1 MGGLAALRR
10 GADAELS
17 LTFQAQAAGLQ
28 PALDR
33 LRARAAAIFEKEQ
46 EYVVGAAQYAQ
57 SQARQDLY
65 ITKNGCAFTLYL
77 SCAQSI
83 DVCTCCA
90 LCAQFPDT
98 DLPGGLQ
105 HCSCIDHR
113 RPNARTMRS
122 CICTQTARL
131 APQRWQERE

>member
-10 GADAELS
+10 GADDELS

-65 ITKNGCAFTLYL
+65 ITKNGF
-77 SCAQSI
+77 S
-83 DVCTCCA
+83 
-90 LCAQFPDT
+90 
-98 DLPGGLQ
+98 
-105 HCSCIDHR
+105 
-113 RPNARTMRS
+113 
-122 CICTQTARL
+122 
-131 APQRWQERE
+131 